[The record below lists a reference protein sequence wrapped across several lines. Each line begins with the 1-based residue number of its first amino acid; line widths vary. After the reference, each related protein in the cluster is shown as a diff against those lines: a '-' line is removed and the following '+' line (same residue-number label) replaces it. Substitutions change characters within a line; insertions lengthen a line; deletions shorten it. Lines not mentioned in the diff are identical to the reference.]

1 MSHRGAPLRSRSR
14 LACLTLAVGLAVGV
28 LAPGAAASTSTPEP
42 TVTATATA
50 TPSVSSTATPTPTA
64 PPSPAPE
71 PTATATPT
79 ADPEAVPAPSA
90 EPSAA
95 PAPVCD
101 PTTPPALPF
110 DAAALTVDLSVPG
123 VVTATIPPSELA
135 DCTDASTIIL
145 AITPT
150 DSDAAD
156 DIASAEVG
164 VTADGYAG
172 GTVAVPVRTSRE
184 YTVTVTVIDYVDG
197 AALWILE
204 PYTRVATLY
213 ATDLQACLG
222 ANGNY
227 IVEALSGPVTA
238 TAGVRSVTV
247 TVPEIG
253 TISCVPRGEVRI
265 WSFDYERP
273 NELDGFTPVLLD
285 SIPFDGGDFPGAT
298 RTYATTPGHNDIRVT
313 IAGFVEGGETG
324 REYVGDQVHLTIGS
338 GAATA
343 TAGGSTLAATGVETA
358 GVGSGALALLAL
370 GLLTLVVARRR
381 RLAQQR

>member
-1 MSHRGAPLRSRSR
+1 MSHRGAPRRSRSR
-14 LACLTLAVGLAVGV
+14 LACLTLAVGLAAGL

-42 TVTATATA
+42 TVTATASPTA
-50 TPSVSSTATPTPTA
+50 T
-64 PPSPAPE
+64 PE
-71 PTATATPT
+71 PTATPTGAPTPSTPEPTVAPTPT
-79 ADPEAVPAPSA
+79 VSPEATPAPSA

-101 PTTPPALPF
+101 QSAPPALPF

-123 VVTATIPPSELA
+123 VVTASIPPSELA

-145 AITPT
+145 AIMPT
-150 DSDAAD
+150 YSETTD

-164 VTADGYAG
+164 VTEEGYAG
-172 GTVAVPVRTSRE
+172 GTLTVPVRTTRE

-204 PYTRVATLY
+204 PYTQVQTLY
-213 ATDLQACLG
+213 VTDLDACLG
-222 ANGNY
+222 ANNNY

-253 TISCVPRGEVRI
+253 TIACVPRGEVRI

-273 NELDGFTPVLLD
+273 NELDGFTPVLLG
-285 SIPFDGGDFPGAT
+285 SIPFDGGYFPGAT
-298 RTYATTPGHNDIRVT
+298 KTYATTPGHNDVRVT
-313 IAGFVEGGETG
+313 IAGFIDGGETG
-324 REYVGDQVHLTIGS
+324 REFVGDQVHLTVAS
-338 GAATA
+338 GAAT
-343 TAGGSTLAATGVETA
+343 TTSGGTTLAATGVETA
-358 GVGSGALALLAL
+358 GIGSGALVLLAL
-370 GLLTLVVARRR
+370 GLVTLVVTRRR
-381 RLAQQR
+381 RLTQQR